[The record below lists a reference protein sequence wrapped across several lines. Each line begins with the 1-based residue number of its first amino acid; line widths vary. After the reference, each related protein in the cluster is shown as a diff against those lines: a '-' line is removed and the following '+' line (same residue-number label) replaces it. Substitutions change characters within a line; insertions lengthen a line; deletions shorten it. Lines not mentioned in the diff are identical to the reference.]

1 MGASIVGL
9 GHEVPPP
16 AAVGDVRRP
25 LVTEAT
31 GASDLA
37 LAATQ
42 PAFAEAGWTA
52 DSVEIIV
59 FATMSPDVTFP
70 GSGCFLQ
77 DKLGAGTVGAL
88 DVRGQCA
95 GYLLGLMIAGDL
107 IESGKYDRV
116 LLAAAEVHSSS
127 MDPSDAGL
135 EIRRLYGDGAA
146 ATALSRDSGVAEL
159 RAIEC
164 GADGRHHQ
172 RFWCEF
178 PASRRYPQRLL
189 VEDYRAGK
197 HYLKIDRDHVAAFG
211 RDKLPEAIGSTL
223 AAARRK
229 ADEVDLFVL
238 SHVFPEVA
246 EDAARSLGVPDDR
259 LVIAGREHGHLSA
272 ASLPIALDEARA
284 IGRIDSGARVCIA
297 TCGAGYAWGAALLEF
312 A

>member
-9 GHEVPPP
+9 GREVPPS

-25 LVTEAT
+25 LVTEAA

-37 LAATQ
+37 LAAAQ

-52 DSVEIIV
+52 DSVEMIV

-77 DKLGAGTVGAL
+77 DKLGGGTIGAL
-88 DVRGQCA
+88 DIRGQCA
-95 GYLLGLMIAGDL
+95 GYLFGLMIAGDL
-107 IESGKYDRV
+107 IESGKYERV

-135 EIRRLYGDGAA
+135 EIRCLYGDGAA
-146 ATALSRDSGVAEL
+146 ATALSRGSGVAEL
-159 RAIEC
+159 LAIEC
-164 GADGRHHQ
+164 GADGRHHR

-189 VEDYRAGK
+189 VEDFRAGK
-197 HYLKIDRDHVAAFG
+197 HYLKIDRDHVATFG
-211 RDKLPEAIGSTL
+211 REKLPETIASTL
-223 AAARRK
+223 AAGQRR
-229 ADEVDLFVL
+229 AEDVDLFVL

-246 EDAARSLGVPDDR
+246 EDAARSLGVSDDR
-259 LVIAGREHGHLSA
+259 LVVAGREHGHLSA

-284 IGRIDSGARVCIA
+284 SGRVESGARVCIA
-297 TCGAGYAWGAALLEF
+297 ACGAGYAWGAALLEF
-312 A
+312 T